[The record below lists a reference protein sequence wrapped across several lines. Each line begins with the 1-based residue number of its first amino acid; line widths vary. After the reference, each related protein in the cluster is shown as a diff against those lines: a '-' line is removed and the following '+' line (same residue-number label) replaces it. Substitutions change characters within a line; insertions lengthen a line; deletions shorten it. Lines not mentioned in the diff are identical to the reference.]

1 MSTTYAAHATR
12 WDGGWELHITDAAGQ
27 EIGVTQCRT
36 LDTAEDQ
43 VRDYLASLYDD
54 DAGDGATVHV
64 VPELGELVERVVAA
78 RQATRDAKDAEARAA
93 AESRA
98 AARELRR
105 EGLSVADSAYVMGV
119 SRGRISQLV
128 KN

>member
-1 MSTTYAAHATR
+1 MSTTYTARATR
-12 WDGGWELHITDAAGQ
+12 WAGGWELHVSDAAGQ
-27 EIGVTQCRT
+27 EVGVTQCRT
-36 LDTAEDQ
+36 LDAAEDQ
-43 VRDYLASLYDD
+43 VRDYVGTLH
-54 DAGDGATVHV
+54 DADESGAGVEL
-64 VPELGELVERVVAA
+64 VPELGELVGRVVAA

-128 KN
+128 KK